1 MTKVIYDDDRRA
13 AMETHVWDAIQLGNS
28 LKETIA
34 YVKRRMKK
42 VDERY
47 IRKIYGEYTQ

>member
-1 MTKVIYDDDRRA
+1 MPRIDDQRYVV
-13 AMETHVWDAIQLGNS
+13 ENHTWSAIQSNLS

-34 YVKRRMKK
+34 YVKRRMKN

-47 IRKIYGEYTQ
+47 IRKIYEEYAQ

>member
-1 MTKVIYDDDRRA
+1 MPRINDQRDGIEAHT
-13 AMETHVWDAIQLGNS
+13 WSAIQSNLS

-34 YVKRRMKK
+34 YVKRRMKN

-47 IRKIYGEYTQ
+47 IRKIYEEYAQ

>member
-1 MTKVIYDDDRRA
+1 MPRIDDQRYGI
-13 AMETHVWDAIQLGNS
+13 ENYTWSAIESNLS

-34 YVKRRMKK
+34 YVKRRMKN

-47 IRKIYGEYTQ
+47 IRKIYEEYAQ